1 MKEQLKKEIEQLES
15 TIGLLKNDM
24 LYHGK
29 TVYGLDYYEEELKLK
44 KRDLELVDSKES
56 TVNQEWE
63 AVRGLGELEFRSYVF
78 NKLKELEEHTN
89 GPHCSCMG

>member
-1 MKEQLKKEIEQLES
+1 MNKLKKEIEQLES

-44 KRDLELVDSKES
+44 KRDLEWAEKKNAS
-56 TVNQEWE
+56 TPLNS
-63 AVRGLGELEFRSYVF
+63 ELTMTDNEKFEYIF

-89 GPHCSCMG
+89 EPHCSCMG